1 MLVTRN
7 MSPMRS
13 LLGPALAVLV
23 SCGGGE
29 GGASTP
35 PVVAD
40 AGSKPDAAPPSALFE
55 QLSISEIAVYQT
67 VKIDVMKDGATV
79 DPLNAPI
86 VTAKKGIL
94 RAWVSPKPKKAW
106 RARVLDAELHLS
118 NSAGE
123 QVLIDHETIG
133 GASDDDVLASTFDF
147 PFDAGTLTPETRYEL
162 WVRDPKLVA
171 SGGDQLGALRFPTG
185 TAATESL
192 GVSPNPG
199 PLKVMIVP
207 VNYKGWLPDT
217 SPTQLDRYRAELL
230 DLYPAATV
238 ELSVRAPMVSET
250 LDWGEVLL
258 QVAQT
263 RSVDAPA
270 VDVYYVGAFVP
281 GATLTDYLK
290 NGALAGLAWMSSMS
304 CVILGYAGSESV
316 TALAH
321 ELGHDMGRAHAPCGN
336 PGGVDQLYPYD
347 GAALGVNGWS
357 TSLQQLVPE
366 SESDIMSYCQPTWVS
381 DYTYAALDAHIRA
394 MYAQKDAVGSVTPE
408 RFRRIWIDANGA
420 MRDGGI
426 VLESSP
432 GGALT
437 AVNVQANGGSKVVKG
452 FYYPLDHLPGG
463 YVLVPAD
470 VGATEIRLPAITKS
484 VLALR

>member
-1 MLVTRN
+1 
-7 MSPMRS
+7 MRF

-23 SCGGGE
+23 SCGGGSD
-29 GGASTP
+29 GASTK

-40 AGSKPDAAPPSALFE
+40 AGPMPDAAPPSALFE

-67 VKIDVMKDGATV
+67 VKIDVMKDGSSV
-79 DPLNAPI
+79 DVLNAPI
-86 VTAKKGIL
+86 VAGKKGIL

-106 RARVLDAELHLS
+106 HARALDAELHLS
-118 NSAGE
+118 NAAGE
-123 QVLIDHETIG
+123 QVLVDHETLA

-147 PFDAGTLTPETRYEL
+147 PFDPSTLTPDTRYAL

-171 SGGDQLGALRFPTG
+171 SGGDKLGAIRFPTG
-185 TAATESL
+185 TGATETL
-192 GVSPNPG
+192 AVSSNPG
-199 PLKVMIVP
+199 PIKIKIVP
-207 VNYKGWLPDT
+207 VDYEGWLPDT

-238 ELSVRAPMVSET
+238 ELSVRAPMVSKT
-250 LDWGEVLL
+250 LDWGEVLS
-258 QVAQT
+258 QIAQT
-263 RSVDAPA
+263 RSLDAPA
-270 VDVYYVGAFVP
+270 ADVYYVGAFVP
-281 GATLTDYLK
+281 GATYADYVK
-290 NGALAGLAWMSSMS
+290 NGALAGLAWMSSMT
-304 CVILGYAGSESV
+304 CVILGYAGTESV

-336 PGGVDQLYPYD
+336 PAGVDELYPYD

-366 SESDIMSYCQPTWVS
+366 SESDVMSYCQPTWVS

-394 MYAQKDAVGSVTPE
+394 MYAQKDTVGSVAPE
-408 RFRRIWIDANGA
+408 RFRRIWIGADGA

-426 VLESSP
+426 VLESAP

-437 AVNVQANGGSKVVKG
+437 AVNVRTSSGSKVVTG

-470 VGATEIRLPAITKS
+470 VGATEIRLPAITTS
-484 VLALR
+484 VLPLH